1 MIILGLW
8 ENNSHDV
15 WLQHENN
22 YGNLVKKSNKDIEEK
37 MENLD
42 INEIK
47 SYSVDEFFHFL
58 RDEYCEWKYTDNS
71 RKKRNQK
78 LMNKYKE
85 NAEYMDELS
94 LIKDALFKF
103 DPKNTRL
110 GLEICHLIRGLGYAG
125 ASGLLSILYPK
136 YFGTVD
142 QFVVISLQNFDSLK
156 NDEELHK
163 IKPNDINLNGAVK
176 LEKLFIEKASELN
189 RCNNTDYWTPR
200 KIDKVLWAFNRDK

>member
-1 MIILGLW
+1 MIILDLW
-8 ENNSHDV
+8 ASNSHDV
-15 WLQHENN
+15 WLKYENN
-22 YGNLVKKSNKDIEEK
+22 YDNLIKKSNKEIEEK

-42 INEIK
+42 INEVK
-47 SYSVDEFFHFL
+47 TYSVDEFLDFL
-58 RDEYCEWKYTDNS
+58 YCDYCKWKYTDGRRLGNAHT
-71 RKKRNQK
+71 Q
-78 LMNKYKE
+78 MDKYKE
-85 NAEYMDELS
+85 NADYMEELF
-94 LIKDALFKF
+94 LIKNALFTF
-103 DPKNTRL
+103 NPRNTML

-156 NDEELHK
+156 NDEELQN